1 MAPIMFLL
9 GDKITGEWN
18 TSPNNF
24 LNMALPIK
32 FSEFAKDPVKGLL
45 FLVIVAIGYLYVD
58 IRSTYSGGIEQCD
71 EDREKL
77 EIKVDRLVDHVRKSD
92 SALAYSISKIEMLT
106 IMMNDEE

>member
-1 MAPIMFLL
+1 
-9 GDKITGEWN
+9 
-18 TSPNNF
+18 
-24 LNMALPIK
+24 MALPIK